1 MPPNAHR
8 LAAPSDGPA
17 TLAASHPSAAP
28 EPAEPAAPET
38 AETAPSRPRDR
49 AERRR
54 GRLAWAI
61 VAAALPTLMT
71 ALDSLVMTFALPDI
85 RGDLDATVT
94 QLQWFVNA
102 YTLVLATLILPA
114 AALGNLLGRRRVF
127 LWGVALFTLASAG
140 AALSSTSGALI
151 AARVVQGAGGAAITT
166 LSLTHLADAVPT
178 RLRELAIGI
187 WGGVNGL
194 GVAAGPII
202 GGAVVED
209 LDWSFIFWINVPIGV
224 VCVALGLRFLGES
237 PRRPRS
243 MDAPG
248 ILLGAGFVF
257 PFTWALV
264 EGPQRGWG
272 DRLTIGCFGVS
283 AASLILFLL
292 HEGGA
297 REPYM
302 PLRLFRDRRFA
313 LVNAATALFSAGVFG
328 TVFFISQYLQIGL
341 GYGTLESGVRA
352 TPWTMLPMAV
362 APVAGVLSRRCGTR
376 AVLAAGRGLPTLAL
390 VSFAFVVPNSTDYAT
405 FVVPMAVAGVGMGL
419 SVAPLA
425 AGALAGI
432 TRADRAVASGINST
446 VRQLGTATGIA
457 LCTAVFTA
465 FGRYAPGQ
473 GFVDGLTP
481 CLWVCA
487 GILAAAGLCV
497 LAMPKRTEP
506 NA

>member
-202 GGAVVED
+202 GGAVVKD

-297 REPYM
+297 VHAAQALPRSPVRPGQRGDGPLLRRGLRNRLLHQPVSADRPGVRDPGVGGARHAVDHAADGRGSRRRRPLA
-302 PLRLFRDRRFA
+302 PLRHPRRPRRRHGPA
-313 LVNAATALFSAGVFG
+313 DA
-328 TVFFISQYLQIGL
+328 
-341 GYGTLESGVRA
+341 RA
-352 TPWTMLPMAV
+352 RL
-362 APVAGVLSRRCGTR
+362 LRLRR
-376 AVLAAGRGLPTLAL
+376 P
-390 VSFAFVVPNSTDYAT
+390 
-405 FVVPMAVAGVGMGL
+405 
-419 SVAPLA
+419 
-425 AGALAGI
+425 
-432 TRADRAVASGINST
+432 
-446 VRQLGTATGIA
+446 
-457 LCTAVFTA
+457 
-465 FGRYAPGQ
+465 
-473 GFVDGLTP
+473 
-481 CLWVCA
+481 
-487 GILAAAGLCV
+487 
-497 LAMPKRTEP
+497 
-506 NA
+506 